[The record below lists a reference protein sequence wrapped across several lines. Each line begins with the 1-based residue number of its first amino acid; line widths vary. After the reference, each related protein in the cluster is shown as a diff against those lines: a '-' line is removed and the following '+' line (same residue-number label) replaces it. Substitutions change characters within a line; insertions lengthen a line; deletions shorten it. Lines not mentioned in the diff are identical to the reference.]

1 MPPGEPV
8 NRDLLFSATRF
19 ELKVDALGEI
29 GMYTQ
34 VQGLSGT
41 VDVMEY
47 PEGGRN
53 DFTHKL
59 PTRIK
64 WGNLTLKKGLT
75 KEDSLL
81 EWFQS
86 TVTGPDINAVSLTAY
101 DSEGTPLKTYALT
114 NAFPVKW
121 TGPDVN
127 AGGSDAMTESLEI
140 AHHGIEIQ

>member
-1 MPPGEPV
+1 
-8 NRDLLFSATRF
+8 SATRF
-19 ELKVDALGEI
+19 ELKVDALGDI

-34 VQGLSGT
+34 VQGLNGT

-53 DFTHKL
+53 DFVHKL

-64 WGNLTLKKGLT
+64 WGNITLKRGLT
-75 KEDSLL
+75 KEANLL
-81 EWFQS
+81 AWFQS
-86 TVTGPDINAVSLTAY
+86 TGTDPDINAVSLTAY
-101 DSEGTPLKTYALT
+101 DSEGNPLKTYALT

-127 AGGSDAMTESLEI
+127 ASGTDAMTESLEI
-140 AHHGIEIQ
+140 AHHGIEMQ